1 MRSTRKA
8 SSLSN
13 VNITKSKEEL
23 ILPRPEKQYVSW
35 EERLNQRNQRIQA
48 ELLSEEKKLGPDNN
62 DGQQK
67 LKKRRVCIRRS

>member
-48 ELLSEEKKLGPDNN
+48 ELLSEKKKLGQIITMGN
-62 DGQQK
+62 K
-67 LKKRRVCIRRS
+67 S